1 MDRGRDAC
9 DVADPDGARER
20 GGNRLE
26 RADRSRSC
34 SFGPELSQDFT
45 ERDSKATKLN
55 ASGQNREKET
65 RAHQSDN
72 ERSAPD
78 QSVDLIV
85 DLDESIHHGEPMLHE
100 RLTM

>member
-55 ASGQNREKET
+55 ASVKIVRKRPVPIKAIMSGVPQTK
-65 RAHQSDN
+65 A
-72 ERSAPD
+72 
-78 QSVDLIV
+78 LI
-85 DLDESIHHGEPMLHE
+85 
-100 RLTM
+100 